1 MKKNAPLFLGGL
13 ILLAILVL
21 IVFPDSFTHI
31 NPYGTQG
38 LKSWLENGKF
48 HMSVPPFA
56 PGPGS
61 PLGTDDQGRDVLSL
75 IIYGTKLTM
84 LISVL
89 IVMGRYLVAI
99 PLGLLAGFGS
109 YVAKTILSQFNVI
122 FSAIPALIFSIIVLK
137 MDFFRSLDK
146 RQSIIAFVL
155 VLTLVGWA
163 KLAAIV
169 MERVR
174 EILSKPFIKSE
185 LAIGKGK
192 LSIALEN
199 VFPHLA
205 PELVVLFFM
214 EIAGALNMIMQL
226 GVFAVFVGNLRFIA
240 DTQSGVISY
249 INISF
254 EPEWSSMLSS
264 SRDYI
269 SSAPWMVIFPALAFF
284 ISILGFNLFG
294 EGLREILQKRD
305 SRFSVYFRSLFA
317 LDKSLIPFLK
327 RLGTRGKVILVIS
340 GLVLLIG
347 GVAFNNNLSNLPR
360 FDYQSAGV
368 DLPDFAKGV
377 VIGTPEASE
386 AAEYIAQSLKDIGF
400 EPIEGKSLVR
410 DYPTEEIYREMSSR
424 IAWLDHSGHSTTLTP
439 GKDYSLGSFG
449 NLTLSGSVYDA
460 RQTDLFSIS
469 METLT
474 DKFILVDSNL
484 YSTSAITNLSKKIL
498 SESKAKGVLIVLA
511 PGESLPTSFGSEVY
525 SGVKVWLTPTSANL
539 ITGKNLTVT
548 LQSEKL
554 GNSGKNIVGVLPG
567 TDSKTG
573 NEALVI
579 GIAYNYLPKDRELGR
594 QRIRFGLELAKK
606 LSTESR
612 NRKLILCFWDGT
624 LSDSFNGVKAFAAHP
639 TLSSK
644 DIQLYL
650 DLTQI
655 STSQGEFVY
664 FNAAQAPITRPFAFS
679 FGHQLEKNLS
689 DNNLKVRTYA
699 KIRSTEDI
707 LYYGASPEE
716 TMFYKGS
723 IATVIV
729 GLGQEKQAGKIS
741 LNDLGNVV
749 WDTIRKNSY

>member
-1 MKKNAPLFLGGL
+1 MKKNAPLILGGL

-38 LKSWLENGKF
+38 VKSWVENGKYN
-48 HMSVPPFA
+48 MSTPPFT
-56 PGPGS
+56 PGQGS

-84 LISVL
+84 LISILV
-89 IVMGRYLVAI
+89 VMGRYLVAI

-109 YVAKTILSQFNVI
+109 YVAKTMLSQFSVI
-122 FSAIPALIFSIIVLK
+122 FSAIPALIFSIIILK
-137 MDFFRSLDK
+137 MDFFLALDK
-146 RQSIIAFVL
+146 KQSIMAFVL

-163 KLAAIV
+163 KLATIV

-174 EILSKPFIKSE
+174 EVLSKPFIKAE

-192 LSIALEN
+192 LSIAIEN
-199 VFPHLA
+199 VLPHLV

-226 GVFAVFVGNLRFIA
+226 GVFGVFVGNLRFIA
-240 DTQSGVISY
+240 DTEGGVISFL
-249 INISF
+249 NISF
-254 EPEWSSMLSS
+254 EPEWSSMLAT
-264 SRDYI
+264 SRNYI
-269 SSAPWMVIFPALAFF
+269 LSAPWMVLFPALAFF

-305 SRFSVYFRSLFA
+305 SRFSVYFRSLFT
-317 LDKSLIPFLK
+317 LDKSLISFIK
-327 RLGTRGKVILVIS
+327 GLGTRVKVTLVIL
-340 GLVLLIG
+340 GLVLLVG
-347 GVAFNNNLSNLPR
+347 GIVFDSKQTNLPR
-360 FDYQSAGV
+360 FDYQSAGI

-377 VIGTPEASE
+377 VIGTPEAAE
-386 AAEYIAQSLKDIGF
+386 AAEYIAQSLKEAGF
-400 EPIEGKSLVR
+400 EPLEGKSLVR
-410 DYPTEEIYREMSSR
+410 DYPTEAIYREMASR
-424 IAWLDHSGHSTTLTP
+424 IAWLDNSGHGTTLTP

-460 RQTDLFSIS
+460 RQNDLFSGS
-469 METLT
+469 LETLT
-474 DKFILVDSNL
+474 DRFVLVDSSL
-484 YSTSAITNLSKKIL
+484 YSTSAITNLTKKIL
-498 SESKAKGVLIVLA
+498 AESKAKGVLIVLA
-511 PGESLPTSFGSEVY
+511 PGENLPTSFGSEVY
-525 SGVKVWLTPTSANL
+525 SGVKVWLTPASADL
-539 ITGKNLTVT
+539 ITGKNLTIT
-548 LQSEKL
+548 LQSKKL
-554 GNSGKNIVGVLPG
+554 DNTGKNIVGVLPR
-567 TDSKTG
+567 TDSKAG
-573 NEALVI
+573 NEAIVI
-579 GIAYNYLPKDRELGR
+579 GIAYNYLPEDQEIGK

-624 LSDSFNGVKAFAAHP
+624 LSDSFHGVKAFAANP
-639 TLSSK
+639 ILSPQ

-655 STSQGEFVY
+655 TTPQGEFVY
-664 FNAAQAPITRPFAFS
+664 FNSEQAPSTRSFAFS

-689 DNNLKVRTYA
+689 DKNLKVRTYA
-699 KIRSTEDI
+699 KIRRTEDI

-716 TMFYKGS
+716 TMFYRGS

-729 GLGQEKQAGKIS
+729 GLCQEKQAGKIS